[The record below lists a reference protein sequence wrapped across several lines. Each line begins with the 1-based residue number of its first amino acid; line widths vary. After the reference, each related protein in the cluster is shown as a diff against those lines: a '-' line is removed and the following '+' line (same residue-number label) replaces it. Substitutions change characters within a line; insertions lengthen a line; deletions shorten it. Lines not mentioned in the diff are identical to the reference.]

1 MLTPRVAT
9 VEETLMSRVEVRS
22 EIPGSVISID
32 ATIGDTLAEDDPVV
46 TVESMKMEIP
56 VPAPIGGRVV
66 EIRVEEGEAI
76 AAEQVVAILET

>member
-1 MLTPRVAT
+1 
-9 VEETLMSRVEVRS
+9 MSRVEVRS

-32 ATIGDTLAEDDPVV
+32 ATIGDTLAEDDPVI